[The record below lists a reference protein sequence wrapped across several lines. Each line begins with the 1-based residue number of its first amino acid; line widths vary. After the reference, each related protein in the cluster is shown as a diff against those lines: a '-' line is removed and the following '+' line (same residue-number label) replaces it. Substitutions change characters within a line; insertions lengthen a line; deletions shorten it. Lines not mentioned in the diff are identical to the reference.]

1 MLSNRILI
9 YSDDS
14 SIVNPVIR
22 VARKSHIYASP
33 LSDLNK
39 LLENIK
45 RRKYLAVFLDYKT
58 LNHSG
63 EFSQRVN
70 NISKESFVVLITS
83 SRKYEEA
90 LNGFEG
96 RIFDILRTPVESGE
110 IKRIIE
116 RLNYVKYIVRNVTR
130 NMLEIV
136 DTPGKDNRFDAGTIE
151 NMSMEKLVE
160 VKLKKVVEKLNL
172 DNLKGF
178 YNIVIEEVEKPMFHL
193 ILENVKW
200 SQIKAARVLGINR
213 NTLRKKL
220 KQYSIKK

>member
-14 SIVNPVIR
+14 SIISPLLR
-22 VARKSHIYASP
+22 VAKKSHFYASP
-33 LSDLNK
+33 LSNFNE
-39 LLENIK
+39 LLKNIQK
-45 RRKYLAVFLDYKT
+45 RKYLAVFLDYKNLT
-58 LNHSG
+58 HTG
-63 EFSQRVN
+63 EFSQIN

-90 LNGFEG
+90 LNGFEA
-96 RIFDILRTPVESGE
+96 RIFDVLKTPMESDK
-110 IKRIIE
+110 IKRVME
-116 RLNYVKYIVRNVTR
+116 RLNYVKYIVRNITR

-136 DTPGKDNRFDAGTIE
+136 DTSGKEHRSDAGTIE
-151 NMSMEKLVE
+151 NMSMEKIVE
-160 VKLKKVVEKLNL
+160 VKLKKVIEKLNL

-178 YNIVIEEVEKPMFHL
+178 YNIVIEEVEKPMFKL

-200 SQIKAARVLGINR
+200 NQIKAARVLGINR

-220 KQYSIKK
+220 RHYSIKK